1 MQKDFQMIEWVKAAL
16 SNKGEPS
23 AKRLGHFLGLM
34 SACAVV
40 LVVLGVLIGLS
51 LNVSPFHYLNVYT
64 ALLDTLYIIIGMM
77 ITGGVVGY
85 VGKRDND
92 VNK

>member
-1 MQKDFQMIEWVKAAL
+1 MLEWMRAAL

-23 AKRLGHFLGLM
+23 TKRLGHLLGLV
-34 SACAVV
+34 SACSVV

-51 LNVSPFHYLNVYT
+51 LNVPTLRYFDVYS
-64 ALLDTLYIIIGMM
+64 ALLDSLYIIIGMM

-85 VGKRDND
+85 IGKKEDAN
-92 VNK
+92 VHQ

>member
-1 MQKDFQMIEWVKAAL
+1 MLEWVKSAL
-16 SNKGEPS
+16 SNKGGPS
-23 AKRLGHFLGLM
+23 TKRLGHFLGLM

-51 LNVSPFHYLNVYT
+51 LNVPTFHYLNVYT
-64 ALLDTLYIIIGMM
+64 ALLDTLYIIVGMM

>member
-1 MQKDFQMIEWVKAAL
+1 MLEWIKAAL

-23 AKRLGHFLGLM
+23 TKRLGHFLGLM

-51 LNVSPFHYLNVYT
+51 LNVSSFHYLDVYT

-77 ITGGVVGY
+77 ITGGVLGY

>member
-1 MQKDFQMIEWVKAAL
+1 MLEWIKAAL

-23 AKRLGHFLGLM
+23 TKRLGHLLGLM

-51 LNVSPFHYLNVYT
+51 LNVSTFHYLNVYT

-85 VGKRDND
+85 VGKRDNN

>member
-1 MQKDFQMIEWVKAAL
+1 
-16 SNKGEPS
+16 
-23 AKRLGHFLGLM
+23 M

-51 LNVSPFHYLNVYT
+51 LNVSTFHYLNVYT

-85 VGKRDND
+85 VGKRDNGLS
-92 VNK
+92 